1 MQVRVA
7 RLPLS
12 AAGLVVIVAM
22 AASGCSASSSSRP
35 GAAGSSASAGAA
47 GSSSTTPANALDA
60 VKLAAKT
67 ASGANSFTGTMSLHG
82 TVNPGV
88 ASSAGVSGGISMTGT
103 FAEQLHP
110 TLLVS
115 ADIGSYSMLG
125 TSLPGGLTELITPS
139 AIYLKSAQ
147 LTQELHLTKPWL
159 AMSLSA
165 ASKNSGLNLS
175 QLVNQATGS
184 GPLTQAQMLGAS
196 SSVREVGTGSIG
208 GVPVTE
214 YAGTIPVVKAISTLS
229 GGAKAEMEQM
239 NSAAGLTTEKYTV
252 WIDGQHIMRKA
263 VITGTGATLTETATV
278 TFTSVNQPVNI
289 AVPPASQT
297 TSLPSSD
304 QG

>member
-1 MQVRVA
+1 MQINAA
-7 RLPLS
+7 RLPLY
-12 AAGLVVIVAM
+12 AAGFAVVIATAVT
-22 AASGCSASSSSRP
+22 GCTASSSS
-35 GAAGSSASAGAA
+35 SAGAA
-47 GSSSTTPANALDA
+47 GSSAPTPASALDA
-60 VKLAAKT
+60 VKLASKT
-67 ASGANSFTGTMSLHG
+67 ASAANSFTGTLSLHG
-82 TVNPGV
+82 TVNPGA
-88 ASSAGVSGGISMTGT
+88 ASSAGVSGGISMTGN

-115 ADIGSYSMLG
+115 ADISSYSMLG
-125 TSLPGGLTELITPS
+125 TSLPGGLTELITPT
-139 AIYLKSAQ
+139 AMYLKSAQ

-159 AMSLSA
+159 VVSLAA
-165 ASKNSGLNLS
+165 ASKSSGLNLS

-196 SSVREVGTGSIG
+196 SSVREVGTGSIS

-239 NSAAGLTTEKYTV
+239 NAAAGLTTEKYTV

-263 VITGTGATLTETATV
+263 VITATGTTLTETVTV

-297 TSLPSSD
+297 TSLPSSAL
-304 QG
+304 G

>member
-7 RLPLS
+7 RVPLY
-12 AAGLVVIVAM
+12 AAGLVVIVA
-22 AASGCSASSSSRP
+22 AAVTGCSPGTSSSSTSP
-35 GAAGSSASAGAA
+35 GSAGAS
-47 GSSSTTPANALDA
+47 GSSSPAPASALDA

-67 ASGANSFTGTMSLHG
+67 ASGANSYTGTMSLQG
-82 TVNPGV
+82 TVNPGA
-88 ASSAGVSGGISMTGT
+88 ASSSGVSGGISMSGT

-115 ADIGSYSMLG
+115 ADIGSYSMMG
-125 TSLPGGLTELITPS
+125 TSLPGGLSELITPTTM
-139 AIYLKSAQ
+139 YLKSAQ

-159 AMSLSA
+159 AVPLSA
-165 ASKNSGLNLS
+165 ASKSSGINLS
-175 QLVNQATGS
+175 QLVNQATGTS
-184 GPLTQAQMLGAS
+184 PLTQAQMLGAS

-214 YAGTIPVVKAISTLS
+214 YAGTISVAKAISTLS

-239 NSAAGLTTEKYTV
+239 NAAAGLTTEKYTV

-263 VITGTGATLTETATV
+263 VITGTGTTLTETVTV

-289 AVPPASQT
+289 TVPPASQT
-297 TSLPSSD
+297 TTVPSSD
-304 QG
+304 LG

>member
-7 RLPLS
+7 RVPLY
-12 AAGLVVIVAM
+12 AAGLVVIVA
-22 AASGCSASSSSRP
+22 AAVTGCSPGTSSGSKSPGSP
-35 GAAGSSASAGAA
+35 GAS
-47 GSSSTTPANALDA
+47 GSSSPAPASALDA

-67 ASGANSFTGTMSLHG
+67 ASGANSYTGTMSLQG
-82 TVNPGV
+82 TVNPGA
-88 ASSAGVSGGISMTGT
+88 ASSSGVSGGISMSGT

-125 TSLPGGLTELITPS
+125 TSLPGGLSELITPTTM
-139 AIYLKSAQ
+139 YLKSAQ

-159 AMSLSA
+159 AVPLSA
-165 ASKNSGLNLS
+165 ASKTSGINMS
-175 QLVNQATGS
+175 QLVNQATGTS
-184 GPLTQAQMLGAS
+184 PLTQAQMLGAS

-214 YAGTIPVVKAISTLS
+214 YAGTISVAKAISTLS

-239 NSAAGLTTEKYTV
+239 NAAAGLTTEKYTV

-263 VITGTGATLTETATV
+263 VITGTGTTLTETVTV

-289 AVPPASQT
+289 TVPPASQT
-297 TSLPSSD
+297 TTVPSSD
-304 QG
+304 LG

>member
-7 RLPLS
+7 RVPLY
-12 AAGLVVIVAM
+12 AAGLVVIVA
-22 AASGCSASSSSRP
+22 AAVTGCSPGTSSSSTSP
-35 GAAGSSASAGAA
+35 GSAGAS
-47 GSSSTTPANALDA
+47 GSSSPAPASALDA

-67 ASGANSFTGTMSLHG
+67 ASGANSYTGTMSLQG
-82 TVNPGV
+82 TVNPGA
-88 ASSAGVSGGISMTGT
+88 ASSSGVSGGISMSGT

-115 ADIGSYSMLG
+115 ADIGSYSMMG
-125 TSLPGGLTELITPS
+125 TSLPGGLSELITPTTM
-139 AIYLKSAQ
+139 YLKSAQ

-159 AMSLSA
+159 AVPLSA
-165 ASKNSGLNLS
+165 ASKTSGINMS
-175 QLVNQATGS
+175 QLVSQATGTS
-184 GPLTQAQMLGAS
+184 PLTQAQMLGAS

-214 YAGTIPVVKAISTLS
+214 YAGTISVAKAISTLS

-239 NSAAGLTTEKYTV
+239 NAAAGLTTEKYTV

-263 VITGTGATLTETATV
+263 VITGTGTTLTETVTV

-289 AVPPASQT
+289 TVPPASQT
-297 TSLPSSD
+297 TTVPSRD
-304 QG
+304 LG

>member
-7 RLPLS
+7 RVPLY
-12 AAGLVVIVAM
+12 AAGLVVIVA
-22 AASGCSASSSSRP
+22 AAVTGCSPGTSSGSKSPGSP
-35 GAAGSSASAGAA
+35 GAS
-47 GSSSTTPANALDA
+47 GSSSPAPASALDA

-67 ASGANSFTGTMSLHG
+67 ASGANSYTGTMSLQG
-82 TVNPGV
+82 TVNPGA
-88 ASSAGVSGGISMTGT
+88 ASSSGVSGGISMSGT

-125 TSLPGGLTELITPS
+125 TSLPGGLSELITPTTM
-139 AIYLKSAQ
+139 YLKSAQ

-159 AMSLSA
+159 AVPLSA
-165 ASKNSGLNLS
+165 ASKTSGINMS
-175 QLVNQATGS
+175 QLVNQATGTS
-184 GPLTQAQMLGAS
+184 PLTQAQMLGAS

-214 YAGTIPVVKAISTLS
+214 YAGTISVAKAISTLS

-239 NSAAGLTTEKYTV
+239 NAAAGLTTEKYTV

-289 AVPPASQT
+289 TVPPASQT
-297 TSLPSSD
+297 TTVPSSD
-304 QG
+304 LG

>member
-1 MQVRVA
+1 MQVNVA
-7 RLPLS
+7 RLPLY
-12 AAGLVVIVAM
+12 AAGLAAVV
-22 AASGCSASSSSRP
+22 AAAVTGCAVN
-35 GAAGSSASAGAA
+35 
-47 GSSSTTPANALDA
+47 SSSTTGAHASSTPTQVSALAA
-60 VKLAAKT
+60 VKLAAKAT
-67 ASGANSFTGTMSLHG
+67 DGVNAFTGTMSLRG
-82 TVNPGV
+82 TLNPGV
-88 ASSAGVSGGISMTGT
+88 ASSAGVSGGVSMTGT

-125 TSLPGGLTELITPS
+125 TSLPGGLTELITPT
-139 AIYLKSAQ
+139 AMYLKSAQ
-147 LTQELHLTKPWL
+147 LTQELHLSRPWL

-208 GVPVTE
+208 GIRVTE
-214 YAGTIPVVKAISTLS
+214 YAGTIPVAKAISTLS

-239 NSAAGLTTEKYTV
+239 NAAAGLTTMRYTV
-252 WIDGQHIMRKA
+252 WIDGHHIMRKA
-263 VITGTGATLTETATV
+263 VMSGTGATLTETVTV
-278 TFTSVNQPVNI
+278 AFTSVNQPVNI

-297 TSLPSSD
+297 TSLPSSAT
-304 QG
+304 

>member
-7 RLPLS
+7 RLPLYT
-12 AAGLVVIVAM
+12 AGLAVIVAT
-22 AASGCSASSSSRP
+22 AAAGCSASSSSTVR
-35 GAAGSSASAGAA
+35 ASGSTA
-47 GSSSTTPANALDA
+47 PAPVNALDA

-67 ASGANSFTGTMSLHG
+67 ASGANSYTGTMSLQG
-82 TVNPGV
+82 TVNPG
-88 ASSAGVSGGISMTGT
+88 AANSAGVSGGISMTGT
-103 FAEQLHP
+103 FAERLHP

-125 TSLPGGLTELITPS
+125 TSLAGGLDELITPTTM
-139 AIYLKSAQ
+139 YLKSAQ

-196 SSVREVGTGSIG
+196 SSVREVGTGSID

-214 YAGTIPVVKAISTLS
+214 YAGTIPVAKAISTLS

-239 NSAAGLTTEKYTV
+239 NAAAKLTTENYTV

-263 VITGTGATLTETATV
+263 VITGTGAILTETVTV

-289 AVPPASQT
+289 TAPPASQT
-297 TSLPSSD
+297 TSLPSGDLS
-304 QG
+304 